1 MRKFAVLGMA
11 VALAAGLSACSSSSK
26 SASDTTTP
34 TTTETG
40 TTVAGGGACG
50 KAPIPSEAASFK
62 PIKAGT
68 LSVVSS
74 LPGPGF
80 WEVPANAPTSPDAGY
95 EYDIAKCMQEA
106 FGLDKMSFRNVSF
119 SAIEA
124 GTVTNYDI
132 ILSQISITPERSKVL
147 TFSTPYFESQQG
159 VLMNTGATPITT
171 VAAAKAANWGV
182 QTGTTA
188 IDLLNEIGAKN
199 QHTYESLSD
208 AYTALEAKQ
217 VDAVLIDTAIQLGE
231 AADSNGKFVVVS
243 QFNQPKGPDEYGA
256 ALPKGSANI
265 TPVNAVFKSLKDS
278 GELKTLTKKD
288 LTVDPSTLKVIPII
302 KVPAP

>member
-1 MRKFAVLGMA
+1 MRKFAVLGIA
-11 VALAAGLSACSSSSK
+11 VAIAAGLGACSSSSK
-26 SASDTTTP
+26 SASDSTASTTTSAA
-34 TTTETG
+34 TG
-40 TTVAGGGACG
+40 NGACG
-50 KAPIPSEAASFK
+50 KAPTPAAAASFK
-62 PIKAGT
+62 PLKPGT

-80 WEVPANAPTSPDAGY
+80 WEVPADAPTSPNAGY
-95 EYDIAKCMQEA
+95 EYDIAKCMQHA
-106 FGLDKMSFRNVSF
+106 FGLGTMSFRNVSF
-119 SAIEA
+119 DAIEA

-147 TFSTPYFESQQG
+147 SFSVPYFESEQG
-159 VLMNTGATPITT
+159 ILMNAGATPILT
-171 VAAAKAANWGV
+171 VAQAKAANWGV

-188 IDLLNEIGAKN
+188 IDLLNAIGAKS
-199 QHTYESLSD
+199 QHTYQSLSD

-231 AADSNGKFVVVS
+231 AADSSGKFKVVA

-265 TPVNAVFKSLKDS
+265 AAVNAVFKSLKDS
-278 GELKTLTKKD
+278 GELKTLVTKD

>member
-11 VALAAGLSACSSSSK
+11 IALAAGLSACGSSSK
-26 SASDTTTP
+26 SASDTTTTP
-34 TTTETG
+34 TTTA
-40 TTVAGGGACG
+40 AGGGACG
-50 KAPIPSEAASFK
+50 KAPIPAEAASFK
-62 PIKAGT
+62 PLKAGT

-80 WEVPANAPTSPDAGY
+80 WEVPTNAPTSPNAGY
-95 EYDIAKCMQEA
+95 EYDIAKCMQQA

-119 SAIEA
+119 DAIEA

-147 TFSTPYFESQQG
+147 LFSTPYFESQQG
-159 VLMNTGATPITT
+159 VLMNAGATPITT
-171 VAAAKAANWGV
+171 VAQAKAANWGV

-199 QHTYESLSD
+199 QHTYQSLSD

-217 VDAVLIDTAIQLGE
+217 VDAVLIDTAIQLDE
-231 AADSNGKFVVVS
+231 AADSNGKFKVVA

-265 TPVNAVFKSLKDS
+265 AAVNAVFKSLKDS
-278 GELKTLTKKD
+278 GELKTLVKKD

>member
-1 MRKFAVLGMA
+1 MRRFAVLGIA
-11 VALAAGLSACSSSSK
+11 LALAASASACSSSSK
-26 SASDTTTP
+26 SASDNTTPSSTTT
-34 TTTETG
+34 
-40 TTVAGGGACG
+40 ASGGGACG
-50 KAPIPSEAASFK
+50 KAPIPAAAANFK

-80 WEVPANAPTSPDAGY
+80 WEVPANAPTSPNAGY
-95 EYDIAKCMQEA
+95 EYDIAKCMQQA
-106 FGLDKMSFRNVSF
+106 FGLKSMSFRNVSF
-119 SAIEA
+119 DAIEA

-132 ILSQISITPERSKVL
+132 ILSQISITPDRAKVL
-147 TFSTPYFESQQG
+147 TFSTPYFQSEQG
-159 VLMNTGATPITT
+159 VLMNAGATPITT
-171 VAAAKAANWGV
+171 VAEAKAANWGV

-188 IDLLNEIGAKN
+188 VDLLNEIGAKN
-199 QHTYESLSD
+199 QHTYQSLAD

-265 TPVNAVFKSLKDS
+265 APVDAVFKSLTDS
-278 GELKTLTKKD
+278 GELKDLVTKD
-288 LTVDPSTLKVIPII
+288 LTVDPATLKVIPII
-302 KVPAP
+302 KVTKP